1 MPDHKSPFPA
11 GQYGGLE
18 FSMAEN
24 PAFDPMPVPTPT
36 LSTGLVLLFAVACA
50 FSVANVYYAQPL
62 LDALAQDFGFSQA
75 SVGIVITATQVGCA
89 LALLLVVP
97 LGDLMNRRSL
107 IVAQLCLL
115 CAALAAVGLASSPAA
130 LLAGMLGTGLLGT
143 AMTQGLIAYAASA
156 AAPSERGRVVGAA
169 QGGVV
174 IGLLLARTVAG
185 LLADW
190 SGWRAVYFAS
200 AAAALLMLLVLW
212 RVLPVQA
219 APAQRLSYFRLIAS
233 MFAMLATERVLQIR
247 GLLAM
252 LMFAAFSI
260 FWTALVL
267 PLSAAPYSFSHSA
280 IGAFGLVG
288 VLGALA
294 ASRAG
299 RWADRGH
306 GQRTT
311 GAALT
316 LLLLAW
322 LALWFMPYSLWALV
336 LGIVLLDMG
345 GQAIHVT
352 NQSMIFQTQ
361 PTAHSRLV
369 ACYMLFYTVGSG
381 AGAILSTSMYA
392 AAGWNGVC
400 LLGAIVSLL
409 ALTFWRLTLPC
420 VKRSLSE

>member
-1 MPDHKSPFPA
+1 MPNHKQPLATS
-11 GQYGGLE
+11 QYGGLE
-18 FSMAEN
+18 LSMAESA
-24 PAFDPMPVPTPT
+24 AFHPVPLPSPA
-36 LSTGLVLLFAVACA
+36 LSSGLVLLFAVACA
-50 FSVANVYYAQPL
+50 LSVANVYYAQPL
-62 LDALAQDFGFSQA
+62 LDALALDFGFSQA
-75 SVGIVITATQVGCA
+75 GIGIVVTVTQVGCA

-97 LGDLMNRRSL
+97 LGDLMNRRRL
-107 IVAQLCLL
+107 IIVQLCLL
-115 CAALAAVGLASSPAA
+115 CATLAAVGLASSPAA

-156 AAPSERGRVVGAA
+156 AAPLQRGRVVGAA

-174 IGLLLARTVAG
+174 IGLLLARSVAG
-185 LLADW
+185 LVADL
-190 SGWRAVYFAS
+190 SGWRAVYFVS
-200 AAAALLMLLVLW
+200 AATALLTLLVLW
-212 RVLPVQA
+212 RVLPAQA
-219 APAQRLSYFRLIAS
+219 APAERLSYFRLIGS
-233 MFAMLATERVLQIR
+233 MFIMLARERVLQIR

-267 PLSAAPYSFSHSA
+267 PLSAPPYPFSHAA

-294 ASRAG
+294 AARAG

-311 GAALT
+311 GVAL
-316 LLLLAW
+316 LLLLASW
-322 LALWFMPYSLWALV
+322 LALALMPFSLWALA

-345 GQAIHVT
+345 GQAIHVV

-361 PTAHSRLV
+361 PAAHSRLV
-369 ACYMLFYTVGSG
+369 ASYMLFYTVGSG

-392 AAGWNGVC
+392 AAGWSGVC

-409 ALTFWRLTLPC
+409 ALLFWGLTLPC
-420 VKRSLSE
+420 VKRSLPK